1 MPEREFEA
9 NRGFIE
15 ELAGWRARFGLSP
28 GGGADRA
35 AAFLIHDAFLRTAFR
50 WREEAARLAEQAGSG
65 LGLALAASRRFLEEA
80 DEGFLKR
87 LHERRVARYEAALAH
102 GVPEEP
108 HAVPDDLLPE
118 WYWLAQ
124 PENHDYAQA
133 FPTA

>member
-9 NRGFIE
+9 NRSFIE
-15 ELAGWRARFGLSP
+15 ELAAWRTRFRLNP
-28 GGGADRA
+28 GSGADRA

-50 WREEAARLAEQAGSG
+50 WREEAARLAGQAGSD
-65 LGLALAASRRFLEEA
+65 LGLALAASRRFLELA

-87 LHERRVARYEAALAH
+87 LHERRVALYEAALAE
-102 GVPEEP
+102 GRSEEP
-108 HAVPDDLLPE
+108 HAVPDDLLPA

-133 FPTA
+133 FPSA